1 VRDLLV
7 QTRALLSVKD
17 PVGARLL
24 DASIEDLN
32 RNLR

>member
-1 VRDLLV
+1 
-7 QTRALLSVKD
+7 LLSVKD
-17 PVGARLL
+17 PVGAHLL